1 MPLKNAPESME
12 NGRGVIKNAITG
24 VKNFIASCEIAW
36 GDGKDP
42 IVETENPIVRT
53 ENYISAL
60 KNSIAVPPIS
70 VKAVCCT

>member
-1 MPLKNAPESME
+1 MK

-24 VKNFIASCEIAW
+24 VKNPIASCEIAW
-36 GDGKDP
+36 GDGKNF
-42 IVETENPIVRT
+42 IVETENLIART

-60 KNSIAVPPIS
+60 KNAIAVPPIS